1 MIYIFQSTYPPKLS
15 LGQPIRHHIV
25 TYLHVKLKKPHTSA
39 SILVNPD
46 PEEVGAA
53 TWVDRN
59 FVKAIVKG
67 GFNYGKLYIMRQE
80 KDRRQQCKPRQ

>member
-1 MIYIFQSTYPPKLS
+1 MIYIFQSTFPPKLS

-59 FVKAIVKG
+59 FVKAIV
-67 GFNYGKLYIMRQE
+67 NIHDAPDSAYDLSSLNIAE
-80 KDRRQQCKPRQ
+80 KIK